1 MLYLAQIHGDPNSDQ
16 IGLQLL
22 AQQRQDQSWC
32 ISETTVIPCD
42 RDYPYASGVL
52 VLVELGTGG
61 EILSLQEARDWLL
74 ELLKKYPTPGTI
86 TPEFI
91 QQEQLR
97 VEQWRQEITAQS
109 LELTRRNL
117 EIETRRDQLQ
127 ELEES
132 LKKEREQ
139 LELRTAQLAQITSEL
154 PSLES
159 DDNHR
164 CQ

>member
-1 MLYLAQIHGDPNSDQ
+1 MLYLAQIHGDPNSDL

-22 AQQRQDQSWC
+22 AQQRSDRSWC
-32 ISETTVIPCD
+32 ISETTIISCD
-42 RDYPYASGVL
+42 RDYPYAPGVL

-61 EILSLQEARDWLL
+61 EILTIQEARDWLL
-74 ELLKKYPTPGTI
+74 ELLKKYPTLETI
-86 TPEFI
+86 APEFV

-127 ELEES
+127 ELETS

-139 LELRTAQLAQITSEL
+139 LELRAAQLAEMTTEL
-154 PSLES
+154 PIPES

-164 CQ
+164 F

>member
-1 MLYLAQIHGDPNSDQ
+1 MLYLAQIHGDPNSDKR
-16 IGLQLL
+16 LQLL

-42 RDYPYASGVL
+42 QDYPYASGVL

-61 EILSLQEARDWLL
+61 KILTIREARDWLL
-74 ELLKKYPTPGTI
+74 ELLKKYPNPETI
-86 TPEFI
+86 TPEFV

-139 LELRTAQLAQITSEL
+139 LELRAAQLAQISPEL
-154 PSLES
+154 PSLQS

-164 CQ
+164 C